1 MERQFLKASLFF
13 LLGLSSCQSNP
24 TTLSSY
30 DAICNPGS
38 LDAECVKEVVISV
51 EESKPV
57 AKNVWEYMIIN
68 NSYDHKI
75 KFDEKTI
82 SYINNHIK
90 DVDKFNEFLNKSYY
104 FIYYVIQE
112 LEAADLPPELALIPF
127 VESNYDPFSISPSGA
142 VGLWQFMPKTGRMF
156 NLEKSWWSEDRH
168 DPYRSTHAAIGYF
181 KYLFNRFDNDL
192 YLALAA
198 YNAGPTY
205 LDRQINKNKRRNL
218 DYDFW
223 SLDLNK
229 QVTEYIPK
237 YIAIREIVF
246 NSEKYGVI
254 LPDIPIESVVKKI
267 EIPGQVEILTL
278 SEYLKIP
285 PELIYKL
292 NAGYT
297 KWASPPGNKT
307 IFNVPIELEEM
318 LNLKKDKFI
327 QTNQINWVTHKV
339 SKGDSLWKIAE
350 EFDTEVDVLKKVNYL
365 SSNTLSLNQELLIPL
380 SNDQN
385 QSFIPYQ
392 AHIISEGDTLWNL
405 GLRYKISP
413 AEIAKNNGL
422 KMDSPLS
429 IGKELNIGNKNIYR
443 TINSKKRTILYSVK
457 QGDSLYRIAD
467 IFNIDIADI
476 KNINELPGN
485 EIKPGQVLKIII
497 KAF

>member
-1 MERQFLKASLFF
+1 MPSIIQADRYIEPF
-13 LLGLSSCQSNP
+13 P
-24 TTLSSY
+24 
-30 DAICNPGS
+30 
-38 LDAECVKEVVISV
+38 V
-51 EESKPV
+51 EQSKPIPV
-57 AKNVWEYMIIN
+57 YEDVWDRIRASSSNRQVQLE
-68 NSYDHKI
+68 
-75 KFDEKTI
+75 EKTLR
-82 SYINNHIK
+82 YINAYLANPSQLEK
-90 DVDKFNEFLNKSYY
+90 LLEKGRY
-104 FIYYVIQE
+104 FIYFVLEE
-112 LEAADLPPELALIPF
+112 LDRYGLPPELALLPYI
-127 VESNYDPFSISPSGA
+127 ESNYDPFSISSSGA
-142 VGLWQFMPKTGRMF
+142 MGIWQFMPATARIYGLKDT
-156 NLEKSWWSEDRH
+156 WWYEQRH
-168 DPYRSTHAAIGYF
+168 DPLVSSRAAVR
-181 KYLFNRFDNDL
+181 YLAYLHNRFNKEIT
-192 YLALAA
+192 YTLAA
-198 YNAGPTY
+198 YNGGPT
-205 LDRQINKNKRRNL
+205 LLEKRIK
-218 DYDFW
+218 
-223 SLDLNK
+223 LNK
-229 QVTEYIPK
+229 KANKPTNYQNLKLPRQTQEYVPK
-237 YIAIREIVF
+237 FMAIVELVL
-246 NSEKYGVI
+246 NAKKYGVN
-254 LPDIPIESVVKKI
+254 LPDFPNKKVLGSV
-267 EIPGQVEILTL
+267 ELDGQVEILAF
-278 SEYLKIP
+278 SEFAGLK
-285 PELIYKL
+285 PEFVYKL

-350 EFDTEVDVLKKVNYL
+350 EFDTEVNVLKKVNYL

-405 GLRYKISP
+405 GIRYKISP
-413 AEIAKNNGL
+413 SEIAKNNGL
-422 KMDSPLS
+422 RMNSPLT

-467 IFNIDIADI
+467 IFNIEISDI

>member
-1 MERQFLKASLFF
+1 MPSIIQADRYIEPF
-13 LLGLSSCQSNP
+13 P
-24 TTLSSY
+24 
-30 DAICNPGS
+30 
-38 LDAECVKEVVISV
+38 V
-51 EESKPV
+51 EQSKPV
-57 AKNVWEYMIIN
+57 LVYGDVWDRIRASSSNRQVKLE
-68 NSYDHKI
+68 
-75 KFDEKTI
+75 EKTLR
-82 SYINNHIK
+82 YINAYLANPSQLEK
-90 DVDKFNEFLNKSYY
+90 LLEKGRY
-104 FIYYVIQE
+104 FIYFVLEE
-112 LEAADLPPELALIPF
+112 LDRYGLPSELALLPYI
-127 VESNYDPFSISPSGA
+127 ESNYDPFSISSSGA
-142 VGLWQFMPKTGRMF
+142 MGIWQFMPATARIYGLKDT
-156 NLEKSWWSEDRH
+156 WWYEQRH
-168 DPYRSTHAAIGYF
+168 DPLVSSKAAVR
-181 KYLFNRFDNDL
+181 YLAYLHNRFNKEIT
-192 YLALAA
+192 YTLAA
-198 YNAGPTY
+198 YNGGPT
-205 LDRQINKNKRRNL
+205 LLEKRIK
-218 DYDFW
+218 
-223 SLDLNK
+223 LNK
-229 QVTEYIPK
+229 KANKPTNYENLKLPRQTQEYVPK
-237 YIAIREIVF
+237 FMAIAELVV
-246 NSEKYGVI
+246 NAKKYGI
-254 LPDIPIESVVKKI
+254 NLPDFPNKKVLGSV
-267 EIPGQVEILTL
+267 ELDGQVEILAF
-278 SEYLKIP
+278 SEFAGLK
-285 PELIYKL
+285 PEFVYKL

-350 EFDTEVDVLKKVNYL
+350 EFDTEVNVLKKVNYL

-405 GLRYKISP
+405 GIRYKISP

-422 KMDSPLS
+422 RMNSPLT

-467 IFNIDIADI
+467 IFNIEISDI